1 MFGEIKNHEDPKL
14 VLLVSNQMFEKQARE
29 IQENLR
35 NYYLC
40 MNRQI
45 VIKNYGTEI
54 NKDGKTYQP
63 KKGFFSVWISK

>member
-29 IQENLR
+29 IQENLQ

-40 MNRQI
+40 INRQV
-45 VIKNYGTEI
+45 VIKKYGTEI
-54 NKDGKTYQP
+54 NRDGKTYRTI
-63 KKGFFSVWISK
+63 KGFFSVWISK